1 MAKRVIIISFIFF
14 ITSAALVFSDI
25 DTIIDKADKLHESE
39 NHEQVKA
46 FLLDSLNIAKSKVD
60 KAQLN
65 WRLSRATLDL
75 GDKAEKEGASTEELL
90 KIFEEGESY
99 AVQAI
104 ELDPGNH
111 LGYYWKSANIGK
123 WGQTKGI
130 LDSLFK
136 AAPMRDLLKK
146 AVILKPDHSDS
157 YYVLGQLYEQLP
169 GFPISF
175 GNVDYSVSLGRKS
188 VDLHEEQ
195 YKKGME
201 KEINYDYYTE
211 LAKHLYKR
219 NWSDSKRKKDQ
230 KRKSTRYRSLS
241 DLLEKNY
248 NYEGIVELE
257 KSSDREEARKMIKWV
272 ISELE
277 SISTRKKSQNDDL
290 KEAKQILA
298 SW

>member
-1 MAKRVIIISFIFF
+1 MVKRVILISFIFF
-14 ITSAALVFSDI
+14 ITSVALLFSDI
-25 DTIIDKADKLHESE
+25 DTIIDKADKLHERD

-46 FLLDSLNIAKSKVD
+46 FLLESLNSVKDKAD
-60 KAQLN
+60 KAQLS
-65 WRLSRATLDL
+65 WRLSRATLHL
-75 GDKAEKEGASTEELL
+75 GDEAEKEGAGTEELL
-90 KIFEEGESY
+90 KIYEEGESY
-99 AVQAI
+99 ADRAI

-111 LGYYWKSANIGK
+111 LGYYWKSANIGR

-146 AVILKPDHSDS
+146 AVMLKPDHSDS
-157 YYVLGQLYEQLP
+157 YYVLGQLYEQVP

-175 GNVDYSVSLGRKS
+175 GNVDYSVSLGRKA

-195 YKKGME
+195 YRKGIE

-219 NWSDSKRKKDQ
+219 NWSDSKRKKEQ
-230 KRKSTRYRSLS
+230 KRKSTRYRSQS
-241 DLLEKNY
+241 DLLEKNF

-257 KSSDREEARKMIKWV
+257 KGSDREEAGKMIEWV

-277 SISTRKKSQNDDL
+277 SISTRGKSQNDDL
-290 KEAKQILA
+290 KEAKETLA